1 MKCTTS
7 SATPILAMCPEQVR
21 SEAKRRRRH
30 KPKAPLTRS
39 ENMSRI
45 RGKDTGPEMA
55 VRRAFWAAGLR
66 YRLYDKSLPGKPDL
80 VFPKRRTVVF
90 VHGCFWHSH
99 EGCPNFRL
107 PKTRADWWAA
117 KLARNKARDD
127 EVRAA
132 LEAAGWR
139 VMVVWEC
146 ETESEELLQALV
158 RELGVS

>member
-1 MKCTTS
+1 
-7 SATPILAMCPEQVR
+7 MCPER
-21 SEAKRRRRH
+21 TPSEAKRRRRH
-30 KPKAPLTRS
+30 KPKVPLTRS
-39 ENMSRI
+39 ENMARI

-80 VFPKRRTVVF
+80 VFPGHRTVVF

-107 PKTRADWWAA
+107 PKSRTDWWAE
-117 KLARNKARDD
+117 KLARNKARDA

-139 VMVVWEC
+139 VIVVWEC
-146 ETESEELLQALV
+146 ETEREDCLQALA
-158 RELGVS
+158 REMGAS